1 MIVSQILAWSDSLPS
16 ARLQRARSLL
26 GNPNIQLDSRTTK
39 FLSSM
44 EGMNLVAEAHSSIFR
59 SRDDQTDP
67 LAAAISDAPFTDP
80 VSQDIFSA
88 ATPDGLKA
96 VEELIRSAE

>member
-59 SRDDQTDP
+59 SRDDQTD

-80 VSQDIFSA
+80 VSQDIYST